1 MCLFGDKVS
10 RNFNTKQQFVVFLLH
25 FICIIVTLRK
35 ISKQY
40 SNLNQKSMKKSVF
53 LSLAAI
59 VAGLC
64 LTSCGSKTAGNAEGA
79 DSLTLSGLNPV
90 DFASDSTSLYVIS
103 NKNGMEVCFTNFGGR
118 IVSIMVPDKDGNMTD
133 VCLGHDNIADYEKFG
148 AEGCNFGALIGR
160 YGNRI
165 AKGQFTLDGESYQL
179 PINNGPNSLHGGG
192 PIAFHNR
199 IWEAEPINDSSI
211 AFSTTSADGED
222 GYPGNIKVT
231 VTYVVTEDNGLQI
244 SYFATTDKATV
255 LNLTNHCYFNLSG
268 DGSKDCLDEVL
279 WLDADQFT
287 AVDADVAVTGE
298 VLDVEGTPFDFRTP
312 TAIGDRIDDET
323 SEQIVNGH
331 GYDHNWILNTKG
343 DITKP
348 FATLYDP
355 NSGIQMDMFT
365 DQPGVQFY
373 AGNFLDGSFVGKK
386 GVKYPR
392 RSAFCFE
399 TQHYPDSPN
408 HPEWPTT
415 TLRPGEEYT
424 TTTLYKF
431 STK

>member
-1 MCLFGDKVS
+1 
-10 RNFNTKQQFVVFLLH
+10 
-25 FICIIVTLRK
+25 
-35 ISKQY
+35 
-40 SNLNQKSMKKSVF
+40 MKKFFSIGLV
-53 LSLAAI
+53 AI

-64 LTSCGSKTAGNAEGA
+64 MTACCNKTACNKECG
-79 DSLTLSGLNPV
+79 DSLTLSGLNPA
-90 DFASDSTSLYVIS
+90 DFASDSTGLYVI
-103 NKNGMEVCFTNFGGR
+103 KNEAGMEVCLTNFGGR
-118 IVSIMVPDKDGNMTD
+118 IVSIMVPDKNGNMTD
-133 VCLGHDNIADYEKFG
+133 VCLGHDNIADYKKYG

-199 IWEAEPINDSSI
+199 IWTAEPIDEKSI
-211 AFSTTSADGED
+211 AFTTTSADGED
-222 GYPGNIKVT
+222 GYPGNIEVKVT
-231 VTYVVTEDNGLQI
+231 YTIQDENALQI
-244 SYFATTDKATV
+244 DYYATTDKPTV

-268 DGSKDCLDEVL
+268 DPSKDCLDEVL
-279 WLDADQFT
+279 WLDADKFT

-298 VLDVEGTPFDFRTP
+298 VLDVEGTPFDFLTP
-312 TAIGDRIDDET
+312 KAIGDRIDDET
-323 SEQIVNGH
+323 NEQIKNGH
-331 GYDHNWILNTKG
+331 GYDHNWILNHPG
-343 DITKP
+343 ELDQA
-348 FATLYDP
+348 FGFLYDP
-355 NSGIQMDMFT
+355 NTGILMNMYT

-408 HPEWPTT
+408 HPEWPST
-415 TLRPGEEYT
+415 TLRPGEEYKT
-424 TTTLYKF
+424 TTIYRF
-431 STK
+431 GVQ

>member
-1 MCLFGDKVS
+1 MCVFGDKVS
-10 RNFNTKQQFVVFLLH
+10 RIFNTKQQFVVFLLH

-79 DSLTLSGLNPV
+79 DSLTLSGLNPA
-90 DFASDSTSLYVIS
+90 DFASDSTALYVI
-103 NKNGMEVCFTNFGGR
+103 KNEAGMEVCFTNFGGR

-199 IWEAEPINDSSI
+199 IWEAEPIDISSI

-298 VLDVEGTPFDFRTP
+298 VLDVEGPPFDFRTP

>member
-1 MCLFGDKVS
+1 M
-10 RNFNTKQQFVVFLLH
+10 
-25 FICIIVTLRK
+25 
-35 ISKQY
+35 
-40 SNLNQKSMKKSVF
+40 
-53 LSLAAI
+53 
-59 VAGLC
+59 
-64 LTSCGSKTAGNAEGA
+64 
-79 DSLTLSGLNPV
+79 
-90 DFASDSTSLYVIS
+90 
-103 NKNGMEVCFTNFGGR
+103 
-118 IVSIMVPDKDGNMTD
+118 
-133 VCLGHDNIADYEKFG
+133 
-148 AEGCNFGALIGR
+148 
-160 YGNRI
+160 
-165 AKGQFTLDGESYQL
+165 
-179 PINNGPNSLHGGG
+179 
-192 PIAFHNR
+192 
-199 IWEAEPINDSSI
+199 
-211 AFSTTSADGED
+211 
-222 GYPGNIKVT
+222 
-231 VTYVVTEDNGLQI
+231 QI

>member
-1 MCLFGDKVS
+1 
-10 RNFNTKQQFVVFLLH
+10 
-25 FICIIVTLRK
+25 
-35 ISKQY
+35 
-40 SNLNQKSMKKSVF
+40 MKKNFF
-53 LSLAAI
+53 LGLAAI
-59 VAGLC
+59 AAGLC
-64 LTSCGSKTAGNAEGA
+64 LTACEGKQAGAEGENA
-79 DSLTLSGLNPV
+79 DSLTLSGLNPA
-90 DFASDSTSLYVIS
+90 DFESDSTALYSIK
-103 NKNGMEVCFTNFGGR
+103 NKAGMEVCLTNFGGR
-118 IVSIMVPDKDGNMTD
+118 IVSIMVPDKDAGMTD
-133 VCLGHDNIADYEKFG
+133 VCLGHDNIADYVKYG

-165 AKGQFTLDGESYQL
+165 ARGQFTLDGESYQL

-199 IWEAEPINDSSI
+199 IWKAEPVSDTSI
-211 AFSTTSADGED
+211 AFTTESPDGED
-222 GYPGNIKVT
+222 GYPGNISVA
-231 VTYVVTEDNGLQI
+231 VTYSLTKDNGLQI

-298 VLDVEGTPFDFRTP
+298 VLSVEGTPFDFRTP
-312 TAIGDRIDDET
+312 TAVGERIDDD
-323 SEQIVNGH
+323 SNEQIKNGH
-331 GYDHNWILNTKG
+331 GYDHNWILNTGG

-348 FATLYDP
+348 FMSLYDP
-355 NSGIQMDMFT
+355 SSGIQMEAFT

-373 AGNFLDGSFVGKK
+373 AGNFLDGSFQGKK
-386 GVKYPR
+386 GVKHPR

-415 TLRPGEEYT
+415 TLRPGEQYT
-424 TTTLYKF
+424 TTTIYKF